1 MSFFSKSSKGNHY
14 RQGNYGSNHYQKKG
28 IFGNLLNMFGSG
40 SGSGG
45 HYNNYGNQP
54 YPPQQ
59 GYPQGQQNPSSVQ
72 QNTLACNKCNSRVPA
87 GSKFCLNCGEQ
98 VKTELYCQNCGG
110 KMPPNAK
117 FCNNCGN
124 KLNG

>member
-1 MSFFSKSSKGNHY
+1 MSFFSKSSKKGHYKNGNH
-14 RQGNYGSNHYQKKG
+14 GSAHYQKKG
-28 IFGNLLNMFGSG
+28 ILGGIFDMLASR
-40 SGSGG
+40 SHSGG
-45 HYNNYGNQP
+45 HYNDYRNQHNDP
-54 YPPQQ
+54 RQSQAIPNQ
-59 GYPQGQQNPSSVQ
+59 GSLQCS
-72 QNTLACNKCNSRVPA
+72 KCSRNIPA

-98 VKTELYCQNCGG
+98 VKVELYCQNCGG

>member
-1 MSFFSKSSKGNHY
+1 L
-14 RQGNYGSNHYQKKG
+14 GSLFNG
-28 IFGNLLNMFGSG
+28 FGSG
-40 SGSGG
+40 SGSRG
-45 HYNNYGNQP
+45 HYNNYGNRP

-59 GYPQGQQNPSSVQ
+59 GYPQGQQNQVQ
-72 QNTLACNKCNSRVPA
+72 QNTLACGKCNSNVPA

-98 VKTELYCQNCGG
+98 VKTELFCQNCGE

-124 KLNG
+124 KLNV

>member
-1 MSFFSKSSKGNHY
+1 MTLC
-14 RQGNYGSNHYQKKG
+14 
-28 IFGNLLNMFGSG
+28 FGGRPQNTTILGGLFKAFGSR

-45 HYNNYGNQP
+45 HNNKYGNQP

-59 GYPQGQQNPSSVQ
+59 GYTPGQQNPSSIQ
-72 QNTLACNKCNSRVPA
+72 QNVLACSNCNSGIPA

-98 VKTELYCQNCGG
+98 VKNVLHCQNCGE

-124 KLNG
+124 KSNG

>member
-1 MSFFSKSSKGNHY
+1 MSFFSRSSKKNHY
-14 RQGNYGSNHYQKKG
+14 KNGNYGSNHYQKKG
-28 IFGNLLNMFGSG
+28 ILGGIFDMFGSR
-40 SGSGG
+40 SHSGG
-45 HYNNYGNQP
+45 YNNDYRNQYNDP
-54 YPPQQ
+54 RQNQTYPNQ
-59 GYPQGQQNPSSVQ
+59 GS
-72 QNTLACNKCNSRVPA
+72 LHCRKCNSNVPA

-98 VKTELYCQNCGG
+98 VKAELVCQNCGE

>member
-1 MSFFSKSSKGNHY
+1 MSFFSRSSN
-14 RQGNYGSNHYQKKG
+14 RNNYKNSNNGSSQYQKKG
-28 IFGNLLNMFGSG
+28 ILGGLFKVFGSK

-45 HYNNYGNQP
+45 HYNNHGNQP

-59 GYPQGQQNPSSVQ
+59 GYTPRQQNPSSIQ
-72 QNTLACNKCNSRVPA
+72 QDVLTCSKCNSGIPA

-98 VKTELYCQNCGG
+98 VKTELHCQNCGE

-124 KLNG
+124 KSNA

>member
-1 MSFFSKSSKGNHY
+1 MSFFSKSSKNSHY
-14 RQGNYGSNHYQKKG
+14 KNGTYGSGHYQKKG
-28 IFGNLLNMFGSG
+28 LLGGLFDMLASR
-40 SGSGG
+40 SHSGG
-45 HYNNYGNQP
+45 FYNDGRNQNNNIP
-54 YPPQQ
+54 MQNQHFSNQ
-59 GYPQGQQNPSSVQ
+59 GSKNCS
-72 QNTLACNKCNSRVPA
+72 KCNSQIPA

-98 VKTELYCQNCGG
+98 VKTEIFCLNCGE

>member
-1 MSFFSKSSKGNHY
+1 MSFKSRSSKGNY
-14 RQGNYGSNHYQKKG
+14 YKQSNYGSSHYQKKG
-28 IFGNLLNMFGSG
+28 ILGGLFNAFGSV
-40 SGSGG
+40 SGFGG
-45 HYNNYGNQP
+45 HNNNYGNQP

-59 GYPQGQQNPSSVQ
+59 GYPQGQLNPTSVQ
-72 QNTLACNKCNSRVPA
+72 QNTFTCNNCNSQIPV

-98 VKTELYCQNCGG
+98 VKIELFCPNCGE

-124 KLNG
+124 RLNG